1 MSDKKNID
9 FNSIYCGLQPDLG
22 RFRLSQNGLGWKG
35 GRDRTIIVGTDELKK
50 MSWTRAARGFELRV
64 LKKDNTVLKFDGFK
78 PDDLDELK
86 EAIKIFYKL
95 PVEVKEVSV
104 KGWNWGKADFQGSN
118 LNFSVANK
126 TMFELPLAQAIATNK
141 PGKNEVAINFVDPG
155 QPAPEGINP
164 KDIDELMDVT
174 FYIPGTVAKETTNG
188 ENNANVEDDEEEEVN
203 ADMVFYENVK
213 SKLELSQ
220 MTTENIVQFQEALCL
235 TPRGRYNID
244 MYQDFL
250 RLRGKTYD
258 YKILYKNIIKL
269 FLLLKPDEV
278 HVLFVIGL
286 DPPLRQGQTKY
297 PFLVFQFVRE
307 EEIDVQLN
315 LEDSTLDEKYENKL
329 QKHYDAPTYEVVSN
343 VFRALTN
350 RKVTVPGSY
359 RSHHGANA
367 LKCSMKANEGFLYP
381 LEKSLLF
388 IPKPPTFIPLNEI
401 AVVTFSRVGQSGGS
415 SRTFD
420 MKFNMKGGND
430 IQFSS
435 INREEY
441 ANIEDYLKQKKIKI
455 KSEGNEDV
463 VMTYTDL
470 AGLDEDD
477 DEDDDTF
484 DVRKKRRTDPSS
496 SMGRSNLGAGGA
508 GADDEDESPDEDFAP
523 DSDSDVP
530 EEFDSD
536 AQGSSEGEDDAG
548 SV

>member
-1 MSDKKNID
+1 MNWI
-9 FNSIYCGLQPDLG
+9 
-22 RFRLSQNGLGWKG
+22 
-35 GRDRTIIVGTDELKK
+35 
-50 MSWTRAARGFELRV
+50 RAARGFELRV
-64 LKKDNTVLKFDGFK
+64 LKKDNSILRFDGFK
-78 PDDLDELK
+78 ADDLEELK
-86 EAIKIFYKL
+86 EAVKVFYKI
-95 PVEVKEVSV
+95 PVESKEVSV
-104 KGWNWGKADFQGSN
+104 KGWNWGKANFQGSN
-118 LNFSVANK
+118 LNFSVTNK
-126 TMFELPLAQAIATNK
+126 TMFELPLEQAIATNK

-174 FYIPGTVAKETTNG
+174 FYIPGTVAKDNTNTDT
-188 ENNANVEDDEEEEVN
+188 NVEDDEEEEEEVN

-220 MTTENIVQFQEALCL
+220 MTTENIVQFKEALCL

-307 EEIDVQLN
+307 EEIDVELN
-315 LEDSTLDEKYENKL
+315 LEDSALDEKYENKL

-401 AVVTFSRVGQSGGS
+401 GVVTFSRVGQSGGS

-420 MKFNMKGGND
+420 MKFNMTSGND

-455 KSEGNEDV
+455 KSEGNEDA

-470 AGLDEDD
+470 AGLDD
-477 DEDDDTF
+477 DEDDEEDESY
-484 DVRKKRRTDPSS
+484 DSRKKRKVEGGPSA
-496 SMGRSNLGAGGA
+496 MGGG
-508 GADDEDESPDEDFAP
+508 GDEDDESPDEDFAP

-530 EEFDSD
+530 EEYDSD
-536 AQGSSEGEDDAG
+536 AQGSSEGDEDASD
-548 SV
+548 

>member
-1 MSDKKNID
+1 MSDKKNVD
-9 FNSIYCGLQPDLG
+9 FNSIYYGLQPDLG
-22 RFRLSQNGLGWKG
+22 RFRLAPNGLGWKG
-35 GRDRTIIVGTDELKK
+35 GRDRTTIVAAEDLKK
-50 MSWTRAARGFELRV
+50 LTWNRVARGYELRV
-64 LKKDNTVLKFDGFK
+64 VLRDNTVHRFDGFK
-78 PDDLDELK
+78 NDDFDELRDAVK
-86 EAIKIFYKL
+86 LLYKL
-95 PVEVKEVSV
+95 PVEVKEISV
-104 KGWNWGKADFQGSN
+104 KGWNWGKTEFQGSN
-118 LNFSVANK
+118 LNFSVSNK
-126 TMFELPLAQAIATNK
+126 TMFELPLEQAIGTNK

-164 KDIDELMDVT
+164 KDVDELMDIT
-174 FYIPGTVAKETTNG
+174 FYIPGTVAKEATDDNSVENG
-188 ENNANVEDDEEEEVN
+188 EEEEEVN
-203 ADMVFYENVK
+203 ADMVFYETVK
-213 SKLELSQ
+213 SKLEFSQ
-220 MTTENIVQFQEALCL
+220 MTTENIVQFQEVLCL
-235 TPRGRYNID
+235 TPRGRYNVD

-258 YKILYKNIIKL
+258 YKILYSNIIKL

-307 EEIDVQLN
+307 EEIDVDLN
-315 LEDSTLDEKYENKL
+315 LENGNLDEKYENKL
-329 QKHYDAPTYEVVSN
+329 QKHYDAPTYEVVSTI
-343 VFRALTN
+343 FRTLTGRN
-350 RKVTVPGSY
+350 VTVPGNY

-381 LEKSLLF
+381 LDKSLLF
-388 IPKPPTFIPLNEI
+388 IPKPTTFIPLNEI
-401 AVVTFSRVGQSGGS
+401 GVVTFSRVGQSGGS

-441 ANIEDYLKQKKIKI
+441 ANLEDYLKQKKIKI
-455 KSEGNEDV
+455 KSEGNDDAI
-463 VMTYTDL
+463 MTYTDL
-470 AGLDEDD
+470 ADLDEDD
-477 DEDDDTF
+477 EEDQTNF
-484 DVRKKRRTDPSS
+484 ESRKKRRTDVPVSVS
-496 SMGRSNLGAGGA
+496 R
-508 GADDEDESPDEDFAP
+508 DTDEEESPDEDFAP

-536 AQGSSEGEDDAG
+536 AQGSSDNEDED

>member
-1 MSDKKNID
+1 MSDKKNVD
-9 FNSIYCGLQPDLG
+9 FNSIYCGLQPDVG

-35 GRDRTIIVGTDELKK
+35 GRDRTIIVPTDNLKK
-50 MSWTRAARGFELRV
+50 MTWIRAARGFELRV
-64 LKKDNTVLKFDGFK
+64 AQKDNTVLRFDGFK
-78 PDDLDELK
+78 SEDLEELK
-86 EAIKIFYKL
+86 DAVKLFYKI
-95 PVEVKEVSV
+95 PVDVKEVSV
-104 KGWNWGKADFQGSN
+104 KGWNWGKTEFQGST
-118 LNFSVANK
+118 LNFSVSNR
-126 TMFELPLAQAIATNK
+126 TMFELPLEQAIATNK

-164 KDIDELMDVT
+164 KEVDELMDVS
-174 FYIPGTVAKETTNG
+174 FYVPGTVAKESTEDND
-188 ENNANVEDDEEEEVN
+188 NNEDEEEEVN
-203 ADMVFYENVK
+203 ADMVFYETVK

-220 MTTENIVQFQEALCL
+220 MTTENIVQFQEVLCL

-258 YKILYKNIIKL
+258 YKILYSNIIKL

-307 EEIDVQLN
+307 EEIDIELN
-315 LEDSTLDEKYENKL
+315 LEEEALDEKYENKL

-343 VFRALTN
+343 VFRALTG

-359 RSHHGANA
+359 KSHHGANA

-401 AVVTFSRVGQSGGS
+401 SVVTFSRVGGQAGGS

-420 MKFNMKGGND
+420 MKINLKSGND

-455 KSEGNEDV
+455 KSEGNEDA
-463 VMTYTDL
+463 MLTYTDL
-470 AGLDEDD
+470 AELDDEED
-477 DEDDDTF
+477 DEDYDS
-484 DVRKKRRTDPSS
+484 RKRRRTDVVATS
-496 SMGRSNLGAGGA
+496 GGM
-508 GADDEDESPDEDFAP
+508 DDDDDESPDEDFAP

-530 EEFDSD
+530 EEYDSD
-536 AQGSSEGEDDAG
+536 ARGSSEGDQDEDEE
-548 SV
+548 